1 MFMQT
6 VELSPLVPY
15 WNLSLTHILFFKG
28 KKPSLESTKSNLLMN
43 RSSLLSTG
51 LDKKL
56 TISRGG
62 GPVEKKRKQDLAK
75 SSDQNK
81 KIMVETATVK
91 SSRLGPTSLLTQ
103 GGLKSSLLGPSSL
116 NSQLTSSTLHK
127 SPSPTLHQLTNSR
140 LQKSLTPTPQTQ
152 GTSLTGLSH
161 VTSTTRPLTASLLGS
176 TGTKSSV
183 SLLSKYSSSG
193 LSSNLTAQKSL
204 LGPTT
209 SQGTQKVSGLSPSS
223 VLAGQPSHIGG
234 VSLQTSSLMSTSH
247 LSSKLCSTQVKEKK
261 DSGQRRRKKR
271 SAEEKSDFEKYK
283 VKTPRYDL
291 GEVLPEDD
299 GVEVPKF
306 VNPSKDPSL
315 HRPAIPLHDVN
326 GLKVWEI
333 NNSDIFLSG
342 KGPLYVFLC
351 MIIMLGIL

>member
-1 MFMQT
+1 
-6 VELSPLVPY
+6 
-15 WNLSLTHILFFKG
+15 
-28 KKPSLESTKSNLLMN
+28 MN

-56 TISRGG
+56 TISGGGG

-75 SSDQNK
+75 TSDQNK
-81 KIMVETATVK
+81 KIVMETAKVK
-91 SSRLGPTSLLTQ
+91 SSHLGPSSLLTQ

-116 NSQLTSSTLHK
+116 NSQLT
-127 SPSPTLHQLTNSR
+127 SPTLHQLTNSR

-152 GTSLTGLSH
+152 GTSLKGPSH
-161 VTSTTRPLTASLLGS
+161 VTSTTRPITASLLGS

-193 LSSNLTAQKSL
+193 LSSNLTAHRSL

-209 SQGTQKVSGLSPSS
+209 SPGTQQVSGLSPSS

-261 DSGQRRRKKR
+261 DSGQKKRKKR

-291 GEVLPEDD
+291 GEVLPEDE

-326 GLKVWEI
+326 GLKVW
-333 NNSDIFLSG
+333 
-342 KGPLYVFLC
+342 
-351 MIIMLGIL
+351 